1 MGADAQKGDEAM
13 VNSLS
18 ADNSVG
24 STIEAL
30 KAELPQLEKQH
41 DALKGDLDAV
51 AKRLEVVSTALS
63 SLQALSGATLPQS
76 GNGDIAEAEAAG
88 DTAATATDAAT
99 EAGSTPAGDAAP
111 ATRTPAATRKAAI
124 GRQRSKAKSTAGSGR
139 PAKTATKAAAKK
151 TAAKKPAKKAAA
163 KDTSKTTAKAT
174 TKAAKATEKSAQTS
188 EKATAPA
195 KATAPKATAAK
206 ATAKATAPKATEKT
220 AKAAGTSSER
230 STGLGESVL
239 GALKKAGRPMRA
251 SEVNEALGRDETR
264 TNVNSVRNTLE
275 RLRTTDRA
283 KRSGRGLYEAAA
295 TS

>member
-1 MGADAQKGDEAM
+1 M
-13 VNSLS
+13 VNALS

-30 KAELPQLEKQH
+30 KAELPQLEKQQE
-41 DALKGDLDAV
+41 ALKGDLDAV
-51 AKRLEVVSTALS
+51 TQRLEVVSTALS
-63 SLQALSGATLPQS
+63 SLQALSGATSLPQS
-76 GNGDIAEAEAAG
+76 GNGDIAQAKPVSK
-88 DTAATATDAAT
+88 DTATAKATATAT
-99 EAGSTPAGDAAP
+99 EAAAEGDPKLAAEAAP

-124 GRQRSKAKSTAGSGR
+124 GRQRSKAAKSTTGGR
-139 PAKTATKAAAKK
+139 AAKTATKAAGKK

-163 KDTSKTTAKAT
+163 KDTATATAKPTAKPAAKAT
-174 TKAAKATEKSAQTS
+174 TKAVKATEKSAPAS
-188 EKATAPA
+188 EKATA
-195 KATAPKATAAK
+195 
-206 ATAKATAPKATEKT
+206 KATEKT

-230 STGLGESVL
+230 SAGLAESVL

-251 SEVNEALGRDETR
+251 SEVNDALGRDETR

>member
-1 MGADAQKGDEAM
+1 MGADAQKGDEVM
-13 VNSLS
+13 VNALS

-30 KAELPQLEKQH
+30 KAELPQLEKQQE
-41 DALKGDLDAV
+41 ALKGDLDAV
-51 AKRLEVVSTALS
+51 TQRLEVVSTALS
-63 SLQALSGATLPQS
+63 SLQALSGAALPQA
-76 GNGDIAEAEAAG
+76 GNGDIAEAKAAEN
-88 DTAATATDAAT
+88 TAT
-99 EAGSTPAGDAAP
+99 EAEPKLAAEAAP

-124 GRQRSKAKSTAGSGR
+124 GRQRSKAKSTTSGR
-139 PAKTATKAAAKK
+139 ATKTATKAAGKK

-163 KDTSKTTAKAT
+163 KDTTKATAKDATKTTAKAT
-174 TKAAKATEKSAQTS
+174 TKATTKAAKTTEKSAQTS
-188 EKATAPA
+188 EKATA
-195 KATAPKATAAK
+195 
-206 ATAKATAPKATEKT
+206 KATEKT

-230 STGLGESVL
+230 STGLAESVL

>member
-1 MGADAQKGDEAM
+1 M

-63 SLQALSGATLPQS
+63 SLQALSGAALPQS
-76 GNGDIAEAEAAG
+76 GNGDIAEAKAAG
-88 DTAATATDAAT
+88 DTVATATDAAT
-99 EAGSTPAGDAAP
+99 EADSTSAADAAP

-139 PAKTATKAAAKK
+139 AAKTATKAAAKK
-151 TAAKKPAKKAAA
+151 TATKKPAKKAAA

-195 KATAPKATAAK
+195 KATAPKATAK
-206 ATAKATAPKATEKT
+206 AAAPKATEKT

-230 STGLGESVL
+230 STGLAESVL

>member
-1 MGADAQKGDEAM
+1 M
-13 VNSLS
+13 VNALS

-30 KAELPQLEKQH
+30 KAELPQLEKQQE
-41 DALKGDLDAV
+41 ALKGDLDAV
-51 AKRLEVVSTALS
+51 TQRLEVVSTALS
-63 SLQALSGATLPQS
+63 SLQALSGATSLPQA
-76 GNGDIAEAEAAG
+76 GNGDIAQAKPVSKDTATTTEAAAEG
-88 DTAATATDAAT
+88 DPKLAA
-99 EAGSTPAGDAAP
+99 EAAP

-124 GRQRSKAKSTAGSGR
+124 GRQRSKAAKSTTGGR
-139 PAKTATKAAAKK
+139 AAKTATKAAGKK

-163 KDTSKTTAKAT
+163 KDTATAKPVAKATAKAT
-174 TKAAKATEKSAQTS
+174 TKAVKATEKSAPAS
-188 EKATAPA
+188 EKATA
-195 KATAPKATAAK
+195 
-206 ATAKATAPKATEKT
+206 KATEKT

-230 STGLGESVL
+230 STGLAESVL

-251 SEVNEALGRDETR
+251 SEVNDALGRDETR

>member
-1 MGADAQKGDEAM
+1 M
-13 VNSLS
+13 VNALS

-30 KAELPQLEKQH
+30 KAELPQLEKQQE
-41 DALKGDLDAV
+41 ALKGDLDAV
-51 AKRLEVVSTALS
+51 TQRLEVVSTALS
-63 SLQALSGATLPQS
+63 SLQALSGATLPQA
-76 GNGDIAEAEAAG
+76 GNGDVAEAKAAG
-88 DTAATATDAAT
+88 NTATEAAT
-99 EAGSTPAGDAAP
+99 EAEPKLAAEAAP

-124 GRQRSKAKSTAGSGR
+124 GRQRSKAKSTTGGR
-139 PAKTATKAAAKK
+139 ATKTATKAAGKK

-163 KDTSKTTAKAT
+163 KDATKTTAKAT
-174 TKAAKATEKSAQTS
+174 TKATTKAARTTEKSAQTS
-188 EKATAPA
+188 EKATA
-195 KATAPKATAAK
+195 
-206 ATAKATAPKATEKT
+206 KATEKT

-230 STGLGESVL
+230 STGLAESVL

>member
-1 MGADAQKGDEAM
+1 M
-13 VNSLS
+13 VNALS

-30 KAELPQLEKQH
+30 KAELPQLEKQQE
-41 DALKGDLDAV
+41 ALKGDLDAV
-51 AKRLEVVSTALS
+51 TQRLEVVSTALS
-63 SLQALSGATLPQS
+63 SLQALSGATLPQA
-76 GNGDIAEAEAAG
+76 GNGDVAEAKAAG
-88 DTAATATDAAT
+88 NTAT
-99 EAGSTPAGDAAP
+99 EAEPKLAAEAAP

-124 GRQRSKAKSTAGSGR
+124 GRQRSKAKSTTGGR
-139 PAKTATKAAAKK
+139 ATKTATKAAGKK

-163 KDTSKTTAKAT
+163 KDTTKTTAKAT
-174 TKAAKATEKSAQTS
+174 TKATTKAAKTTEKSAQTS
-188 EKATAPA
+188 EKATA
-195 KATAPKATAAK
+195 
-206 ATAKATAPKATEKT
+206 KATEKT

-230 STGLGESVL
+230 STGLAESVL

>member
-1 MGADAQKGDEAM
+1 M
-13 VNSLS
+13 VNALS

-30 KAELPQLEKQH
+30 KAELPQLEKQQE
-41 DALKGDLDAV
+41 ALKGDLDAV
-51 AKRLEVVSTALS
+51 TQRLEVVSTALS
-63 SLQALSGATLPQS
+63 SLQALSGGSLPQS
-76 GNGDIAEAEAAG
+76 GNGDIAEAKAAG
-88 DTAATATDAAT
+88 NTATEAAT
-99 EAGSTPAGDAAP
+99 EAEPKLAAEAAP

-124 GRQRSKAKSTAGSGR
+124 GRQRSKAKSTTSGR
-139 PAKTATKAAAKK
+139 ATKTATKAAGKK

-163 KDTSKTTAKAT
+163 KDTAKTAKTATKAISKAT
-174 TKAAKATEKSAQTS
+174 TKAAKPTEKSAQTS
-188 EKATAPA
+188 EKATA
-195 KATAPKATAAK
+195 KG
-206 ATAKATAPKATEKT
+206 TEKT

-230 STGLGESVL
+230 STGLAESVL

-251 SEVNEALGRDETR
+251 SEVNDALGRDETR

>member
-1 MGADAQKGDEAM
+1 M
-13 VNSLS
+13 
-18 ADNSVG
+18 
-24 STIEAL
+24 
-30 KAELPQLEKQH
+30 
-41 DALKGDLDAV
+41 
-51 AKRLEVVSTALS
+51 VSTALS
-63 SLQALSGATLPQS
+63 SLQALSGASLPQA
-76 GNGDIAEAEAAG
+76 GNGDIAEAKAAE
-88 DTAATATDAAT
+88 DTAT
-99 EAGSTPAGDAAP
+99 EAEPKLAAEAAP

-124 GRQRSKAKSTAGSGR
+124 GRQRSKAKSTTSGR
-139 PAKTATKAAAKK
+139 ATKTATKAAGKK

-163 KDTSKTTAKAT
+163 KDTTKTTAKTATKATAKAT
-174 TKAAKATEKSAQTS
+174 TKAAKPSDKSAQTS
-188 EKATAPA
+188 EKATA
-195 KATAPKATAAK
+195 
-206 ATAKATAPKATEKT
+206 KATEKT

-230 STGLGESVL
+230 STGLAESVL

>member
-1 MGADAQKGDEAM
+1 MGADAQKGDEVM
-13 VNSLS
+13 VNALS

-30 KAELPQLEKQH
+30 KAELPQLEKQQE
-41 DALKGDLDAV
+41 ALKGDLDAV
-51 AKRLEVVSTALS
+51 TQRLEVVSTALS
-63 SLQALSGATLPQS
+63 SLQALSGAPSLPQS
-76 GNGDIAEAEAAG
+76 ANGDIAEAKPAAAK
-88 DTAATATDAAT
+88 TATATDAAA
-99 EAGSTPAGDAAP
+99 EAEPKAAAEAAP
-111 ATRTPAATRKAAI
+111 ATRTPAAHKAAI
-124 GRQRSKAKSTAGSGR
+124 GRQRSKAKSTAGGR
-139 PAKTATKAAAKK
+139 TAKTATKATGKK
-151 TAAKKPAKKAAA
+151 TAAAKKPAKKAVA
-163 KDTSKTTAKAT
+163 KDTTTKDTTTKATAKAT

-188 EKATAPA
+188 EKPA
-195 KATAPKATAAK
+195 A
-206 ATAKATAPKATEKT
+206 KATEKT

-230 STGLGESVL
+230 STGLAESVL
-239 GALKKAGRPMRA
+239 GALKKAARPMRA

>member
-1 MGADAQKGDEAM
+1 M
-13 VNSLS
+13 VNALS

-30 KAELPQLEKQH
+30 KAELPELEKQQE
-41 DALKGDLDAV
+41 ALKGDLDAV
-51 AKRLEVVSTALS
+51 TQRLEVVSTALT
-63 SLQALSGATLPQS
+63 SLQALSGATTLPQAA
-76 GNGDIAEAEAAG
+76 NGDIAEAKP
-88 DTAATATDAAT
+88 AATATDAAT
-99 EAGSTPAGDAAP
+99 GTEAMPAADAAA

-124 GRQRSKAKSTAGSGR
+124 GRQRSKAKSTAGGR
-139 PAKTATKAAAKK
+139 AAKTATKAAAKK

-163 KDTSKTTAKAT
+163 KDTAKPTTKAT

-188 EKATAPA
+188 EKA
-195 KATAPKATAAK
+195 ATK
-206 ATAKATAPKATEKT
+206 ATAKATAKPAEKS

-230 STGLGESVL
+230 STGLSESVL

>member
-1 MGADAQKGDEAM
+1 MGADAQKGDEVM
-13 VNSLS
+13 VNALS

-30 KAELPQLEKQH
+30 KAELPQLEKQQE
-41 DALKGDLDAV
+41 ALKGDLDSV
-51 AKRLEVVSTALS
+51 TKRLEVVSTALS
-63 SLQALSGATLPQS
+63 SLQALSGAPLLPQ
-76 GNGDIAEAEAAG
+76 GANGDIAEAKPAAE

-99 EAGSTPAGDAAP
+99 EAEPKLAAEAAP

-124 GRQRSKAKSTAGSGR
+124 GRQRSKAKSTTGGR
-139 PAKTATKAAAKK
+139 AAKTATKAAGKK
-151 TAAKKPAKKAAA
+151 TAAAKKPAKKAAA
-163 KDTSKTTAKAT
+163 KDTAKAT
-174 TKAAKATEKSAQTS
+174 TKAVKVTEKTAQTS
-188 EKATAPA
+188 EKATA
-195 KATAPKATAAK
+195 
-206 ATAKATAPKATEKT
+206 KATEKT

-230 STGLGESVL
+230 STGLAESVL
-239 GALKKAGRPMRA
+239 GCLKKAGRPMRA

>member
-13 VNSLS
+13 VNALS

-30 KAELPQLEKQH
+30 KAELPELEKQQE
-41 DALKGDLDAV
+41 ALKGDLDAV
-51 AKRLEVVSTALS
+51 TQRLEVVSTALS
-63 SLQALSGATLPQS
+63 SLQALSGAPLLPQA
-76 GNGDIAEAEAAG
+76 GNGDIAEAKPAAAN
-88 DTAATATDAAT
+88 TAATATDSAT
-99 EAGSTPAGDAAP
+99 EAEQEPAAEAAP
-111 ATRTPAATRKAAI
+111 ATRTTAATRKAAI
-124 GRQRSKAKSTAGSGR
+124 GRQRSKAKSTAGGR
-139 PAKTATKAAAKK
+139 TAKTATKAAAKK
-151 TAAKKPAKKAAA
+151 TAAAKKPAKKAAA
-163 KDTSKTTAKAT
+163 KDTGKTTAKAATKAT
-174 TKAAKATEKSAQTS
+174 TKAAKATDKSAQTS
-188 EKATAPA
+188 EKAPA
-195 KATAPKATAAK
+195 KS
-206 ATAKATAPKATEKT
+206 TAKATDKT

-230 STGLGESVL
+230 STGLSESVL
-239 GALKKAGRPMRA
+239 GCLRKAGRPMRA

>member
-1 MGADAQKGDEAM
+1 M
-13 VNSLS
+13 VNALS

-30 KAELPQLEKQH
+30 KAELPQLEKQQE
-41 DALKGDLDAV
+41 ALKGDLDAV
-51 AKRLEVVSTALS
+51 TQRLEVVSTALS
-63 SLQALSGATLPQS
+63 SLQALSGAALPQA
-76 GNGDIAEAEAAG
+76 GNGDIAEAKAAG
-88 DTAATATDAAT
+88 NTATEAAT
-99 EAGSTPAGDAAP
+99 EAEPKLAAEAAP

-124 GRQRSKAKSTAGSGR
+124 GRQRSKAKSTTSGR
-139 PAKTATKAAAKK
+139 ATKTATKAAGKK

-163 KDTSKTTAKAT
+163 KDTTKATAKDATKTTAKAT
-174 TKAAKATEKSAQTS
+174 TKATTKAAKPTEKSAQTS
-188 EKATAPA
+188 EKATA
-195 KATAPKATAAK
+195 
-206 ATAKATAPKATEKT
+206 KATEKT

-230 STGLGESVL
+230 STGLAESVL

-251 SEVNEALGRDETR
+251 SEVNDALGRDETR